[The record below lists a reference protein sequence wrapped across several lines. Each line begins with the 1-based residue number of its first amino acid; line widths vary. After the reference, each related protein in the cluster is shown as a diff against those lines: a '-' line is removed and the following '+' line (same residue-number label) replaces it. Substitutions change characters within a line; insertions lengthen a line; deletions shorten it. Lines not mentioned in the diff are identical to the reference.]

1 MRGSG
6 KRLKPPAS
14 VKTSG
19 RLRRRVVR
27 LFAAFAVAYL
37 LLLIPDRKMPAPA
50 GGGKTPFAWNRGA
63 FWSQLEQ
70 QFADARLI
78 ERSRA
83 ENQITIRFDGSR
95 KVLDEIRRQKFPAD
109 AEIFDRLEANF
120 FELAPLVGVWHDG
133 LSNYVALGGEIQTEV
148 KRQSEDWNDESPA
161 DRARL
166 YRAVAGT
173 RMAVEEVMLQ
183 AAPEAAFPELTI
195 VSDEPSQ
202 TPSVVIRG
210 LTLHSGDILVSR
222 GGAPVS
228 ALIARGNDFPG
239 SFSHVALLHVDEV
252 SNQASVI
259 ESHIER
265 GVAVSSFE
273 EYLKDKKLRIVVLR
287 LRSDLGPIRA
297 DPLLPH
303 KAATTALHTAR
314 TTHIPYDFAM
324 DWRDPRKQFC
334 SEVVYAAYN
343 GCGVRLWLRPTFI
356 SSPVTAAWLASVG
369 VSNFETQEPA
379 DLEQDPQVRI
389 VAEWRD
395 RATLLKAHADDA
407 VIDVMLA
414 AAKPGVSLPHN
425 FWLLPFARLSK
436 AYSVILSL
444 VGKTGPVPEGLNAT
458 QALRVKEFRAEHA
471 AIVGR
476 LLVLVDRFKVEKGYV
491 PPYWELVRL
500 AEQARVGERG
510 PK

>member
-1 MRGSG
+1 M
-6 KRLKPPAS
+6 KPSTS

-19 RLRRRVVR
+19 RRRR
-27 LFAAFAVAYL
+27 LGQLLAAFAVVYL
-37 LLLIPDRKMPAPA
+37 LLLIPDREVPAPA
-50 GGGKTPFAWNRGA
+50 GGGKTPFAWNRNA
-63 FWSQLEQ
+63 FWSRLEQ
-70 QFADARLI
+70 QFAEARLA

-83 ENQITIRFDGSR
+83 AGQIAVRLDDSR
-95 KVLDEIRRQKFPAD
+95 KLLNELRQQQLPAD
-109 AEIFDRLEANF
+109 SEILDQLETSF
-120 FELAPLVGVWHDG
+120 FELAPLVGVWHEG
-133 LSNYVALGGEIQTEV
+133 LSNYVVLGGEIQTEI
-148 KRQSEDWNDESPA
+148 KRQSEHWNDDVPA

-166 YRAVAGT
+166 YRALAGT

-183 AAPEAAFPELTI
+183 AAAGATFPEITK

-202 TPSVVIRG
+202 TPSTVVAG

-239 SFSHVALLHVDEV
+239 SFSHVALLHVDEH
-252 SNQASVI
+252 SKQASVI

-265 GVAVSSFE
+265 GVAASSLE

-287 LRSDLGPIRA
+287 LRSDLEPMRS

-303 KAATTALHTAR
+303 KAATAALQTAR

-334 SEVVYAAYN
+334 SEVVLVAYN

-356 SSPVTAAWLASVG
+356 SSPVTTAWLASVG

-395 RATLLKAHADDA
+395 RKTLLKAHADDA

-425 FWLLPFARLSK
+425 FWMLPFARMSK
-436 AYSVILSL
+436 AYSVLVNL
-444 VGKTGPVPEGLNAT
+444 VGKTGPVPEGMSAT

-471 AIVGR
+471 AIVTR
-476 LLVLVDRFKVEKGYV
+476 LMVLVDRFKTEKGYL

-500 AEQARVGERG
+500 ADQVRAD
-510 PK
+510 